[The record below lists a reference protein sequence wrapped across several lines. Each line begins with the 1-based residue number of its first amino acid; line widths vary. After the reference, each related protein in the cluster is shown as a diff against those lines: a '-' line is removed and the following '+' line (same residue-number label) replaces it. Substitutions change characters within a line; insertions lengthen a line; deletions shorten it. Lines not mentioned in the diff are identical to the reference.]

1 MIDDV
6 MNIVGLEFVKDRNDD
21 GSVCD
26 GGQESNA
33 PMRTVATA
41 DGYFWFPNGSL
52 VKSTYNPKGDDYEQI
67 S

>member
-21 GSVCD
+21 GSICD

-41 DGYFWFPNGSL
+41 DGYFITFLDAAQLKN
-52 VKSTYNPKGDDYEQI
+52 NM
-67 S
+67 

>member
-33 PMRTVATA
+33 PMRTVAASDVYKRQFITFLDA
-41 DGYFWFPNGSL
+41 AQFKN
-52 VKSTYNPKGDDYEQI
+52 NM
-67 S
+67 

>member
-41 DGYFWFPNGSL
+41 DGYFITFLDAAKFKN
-52 VKSTYNPKGDDYEQI
+52 NM
-67 S
+67 